1 MDVGAPDWIAAANE
15 RLAAVDRA
23 ATNQGAIG
31 QTATELHLGR
41 QVTGHPHSFTLHVTA
56 QGATVTPGIA
66 DATVVLDCDQP
77 TAAALADGSLSVQAA
92 VLSGSLRLTGATS
105 DLVDAGPV
113 LTPVVDALGDLW
125 AMG

>member
-15 RLAAVDRA
+15 RLAAIDPSGGGPS
-23 ATNQGAIG
+23 T
-31 QTATELHLGR
+31 TELHLGR

-56 QGATVTPGIA
+56 QGATVTAGID

-113 LTPVVDALGDLW
+113 LAPVVDALGDLW